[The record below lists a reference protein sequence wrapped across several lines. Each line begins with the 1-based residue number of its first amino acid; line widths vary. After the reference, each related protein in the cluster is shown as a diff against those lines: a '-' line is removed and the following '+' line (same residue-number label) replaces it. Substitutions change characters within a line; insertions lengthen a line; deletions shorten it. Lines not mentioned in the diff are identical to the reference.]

1 MILALTDGPETL
13 SVADF
18 RETSDGVV
26 SFSKPVVDDCGGLAG
41 EAPSISGHDYV
52 VASHGNGSFYTYNL
66 AEKVW
71 MVLGLSPRCIGGD
84 EQSMIYDDLSLP
96 EFGVA
101 EGEVSSSYHF
111 ESSRNVS
118 WRMSNEYLRNYLWM
132 RGKCGTR
139 VFFYEANV
147 SETPDVTKLLGAGT
161 HINLKPEGGWYE
173 LCVQRI
179 NGQVRVQLWAVVRGG
194 SGKLNSRDKW
204 IFRATAA

>member
-1 MILALTDGPETL
+1 LNAVFFSKFFSKITQHDAKRANRMTSPNYLLELPLPDESISPKLRALLTPTGLDPFERPEVSARYEHDQYGPEYEYVHMILALTDGPETL

-118 WRMSNEYLRNYLWM
+118 
-132 RGKCGTR
+132 
-139 VFFYEANV
+139 
-147 SETPDVTKLLGAGT
+147 
-161 HINLKPEGGWYE
+161 E
-173 LCVQRI
+173 L
-179 NGQVRVQLWAVVRGG
+179 
-194 SGKLNSRDKW
+194 
-204 IFRATAA
+204 